1 MKRITS
7 IQIENYRAFFGRY
20 QPLILPKGEN
30 LLVYGENGSG
40 KSSLFKALYHFFDTS
55 IYNNF
60 DFELN
65 SYLVLPQQGE
75 VAITFEDY
83 VLATNEITPGT
94 ANTYSFNNHTHTHHI
109 PFIQDTALTKGFLEY
124 KHLLEVYMNKGP
136 NPDLFHFIIDDLLG
150 QHIPAGE
157 TEKIADR
164 WDRLH
169 STLITTDRRYNDH
182 HDAFAELPH
191 FQAMLENYL
200 KQVLLKLNYLLIKY
214 FKLNLRVGYII
225 QPFTFDYTG
234 GVWDTTENFKFDLR
248 INGVPL
254 AAHTDYLN
262 EARLSALAL
271 CLYLASLKQ
280 NPQLLDYKVLFL
292 DDVFIGL
299 DSSNRIPIANILK
312 TEFADYQI
320 FITTYDRHW
329 FELAQRYFKSNMPD
343 KWQSYEFY
351 AIKKK
356 NNGITFDA
364 PLVIYQEDN
373 FSKAIHYLHHASKPD
388 YPAAAN
394 YFRKYTEELLIKHLP
409 KHETRLSK
417 DDSAIESYKLGL
429 LVSAGLHFLNKI
441 GADITLMV
449 RLKNSLPTL
458 LHPLSHYDLS
468 APIYKIELLDISNCI
483 QELEKYLIELKTN
496 YRLLFTPGRM
506 IKLNFT
512 ISATDTGHYEIFAKD
527 AIYILRGTGIPL
539 SLSQGHCHC
548 KTSYIVAN
556 TVEQPRNKYRNTDK
570 KYQYTSLENGYDL
583 IHAFII
589 TQGAFAHIAKQANY
603 STEYTLQGAAGIS
616 TLEQYMNAFVW

>member
-1 MKRITS
+1 MKKITS
-7 IQIENYRAFFGRY
+7 LQIENYRAFFGRY

-40 KSSLFKALYHFFDTS
+40 KSSLFKALDNFFTS
-55 IYNNF
+55 SRIAGLPFQKNHHSTGLPG
-60 DFELN
+60 ELFFTF
-65 SYLVLPQQGE
+65 VDIDAVTKLP
-75 VAITFEDY
+75 
-83 VLATNEITPGT
+83 LLGT
-94 ANTYSFNNHTHTHHI
+94 EQSFSFNDTASTNAVN
-109 PFIQDTALTKGFLEY
+109 FIQDADLIKGFLHY
-124 KHLLEVYMNKGP
+124 SNLLAVYNHKDPKP
-136 NPDLFHFIIDDLLG
+136 NLFNLIVVELLKDFLPVGSTYRIGEKYLALKDDLLKVR
-150 QHIPAGE
+150 
-157 TEKIADR
+157 TRRDR
-164 WDRLH
+164 KHQAALR
-169 STLITTDRRYNDH
+169 
-182 HDAFAELPH
+182 ELPT
-191 FQAMLENYL
+191 FQATLTTTL
-200 KQVLLKLNYLLIKY
+200 DRILRRLNFYLIKY
-214 FKLNLRVGYII
+214 FQLNLRIGYILQNI
-225 QPFTFDYTG
+225 VYDYTWNNWHI
-234 GVWDTTENFKFDLR
+234 VSDLR
-248 INGVPL
+248 LDLRLNGITVQD
-254 AAHTDYLN
+254 HGDVLN
-262 EARLSALAL
+262 EARLSALAI
-271 CLYLASLKQ
+271 CLYLAALKE
-280 NPQLLDYKVLFL
+280 NPTAIDYKILFL

-299 DSSNRIPIANILK
+299 DASNRIPIANILK
-312 TEFADYQI
+312 NDFTDYQI

-351 AIKKK
+351 AVKQK

-441 GADITLMV
+441 GADTTLMV

-458 LHPLSHYDLS
+458 LHPLSHYELS

-483 QELEKYLIELKTN
+483 QDLEKYLIQLKTN

-512 ISATDTGHYEIFAKD
+512 ISATDTGHYEIFTKD
-527 AIYILRGTGIPL
+527 AIYILRGTGISL

-583 IHAFII
+583 IYAFII

-603 STEYTLQGAAGIS
+603 STEFTLQGAAGIS
-616 TLEQYMNAFVW
+616 TLEQHMNAFVW